1 MRRGNLVISA
11 SGSGTLVPADDVSL
25 GFTSSGVLAEVLV
38 EVGDQVEEGDVLARQ
53 DDLDARQALVAAELQ
68 VAQAKDTLA
77 RELDTDTAGRESAL
91 AEANLAQAQLNL
103 DELLNWTPDEQVV
116 EQAQASRSFTFPGA
130 VRRSDAFPM
139 GQRGAADEQTG
150 T

>member
-1 MRRGNLVISA
+1 VRQGDLVITA

-68 VAQAKDTLA
+68 VAQAKDTLD
-77 RELDTDTAGRESAL
+77 RELDKEI
-91 AEANLAQAQLNL
+91 
-103 DELLNWTPDEQVV
+103 
-116 EQAQASRSFTFPGA
+116 
-130 VRRSDAFPM
+130 
-139 GQRGAADEQTG
+139 
-150 T
+150 